1 LAGRLM
7 ARARTERAR
16 GVGMI
21 RTLDRYVLA
30 LTLKPMLSALGIVL
44 LALLLERVLRL
55 VDMLATA
62 GAPVFLAVALTAN
75 LVPHYLGFALPA
87 AFALGIF
94 SAVSRLS
101 VGAELEA
108 MLASGVSVQAITR
121 PMIGLGVLLAVLS
134 FIVVGFLSPYS
145 RYAYRDILNSSVAYA
160 WRAHAPAATFISVKD
175 GLTITADEVDKTGR
189 QLKGVFIQ
197 NREDNAD
204 VVTSAA
210 GGTLELTPD
219 KTQIQLKLHD
229 GVIIRDYGASRP
241 STLRFN
247 DFVLDKK
254 FDLQAP
260 PFRPRGG
267 SERELTSLELWSEM
281 DAPLPSSSRQ
291 ELAAEFHSRLARS
304 VSLIFLPLL
313 IVPLSMTMR
322 RNARVA
328 NMAAAAVLMVL
339 YHNALQIGETLGD
352 KGLGPPALLSWAPL
366 VLFVA
371 LSFWLFRT
379 STDRP
384 GDTVI
389 SRTLDRIGAVATSAA
404 RRTFRRPQPVGG

>member
-1 LAGRLM
+1 M
-7 ARARTERAR
+7 ASSQTARRWGAP
-16 GVGMI
+16 

-30 LTLKPMLSALGIVL
+30 LTLKPMFMSLGVVL
-44 LALLLERVLRL
+44 MALLLERLLRL

-62 GAPVFLAVALTAN
+62 GAPIFLAFALSAN
-75 LVPHYLGFALPA
+75 LIPHYLGFALPA
-87 AFALGIF
+87 GFALGVF

-101 VGAELEA
+101 AGAELEA
-108 MLASGVSVQAITR
+108 MLASGVSVQSITR
-121 PMIGLGVLLAVLS
+121 PLIALGCALS
-134 FIVVGFLSPYS
+134 LISIVVVGYLSPLC
-145 RYAYRDILNSSVAYA
+145 RYTYREIVNQSVSYA

-197 NREDNAD
+197 NRQTAGVD
-204 VVTSAA
+204 VVTTSA

-219 KTQIQLKLHD
+219 KSAIQLKLHN
-229 GVIIRDYGASRP
+229 GVIVRDLRPQRP

-267 SERELTSLELWSEM
+267 SERELTLTELWSEM
-281 DAPLPSSSRQ
+281 NAPLPSNPREQ
-291 ELAAEFHSRLARS
+291 LAAEFHSRLARS
-304 VSLIFLPLL
+304 LSLAFVPLL

-322 RNARVA
+322 RSAKIA
-328 NMAAAAVLMVL
+328 NMATAAITMVL
-339 YHNALQIGETLGD
+339 FHNAMQIGETLAH
-352 KGLGPPALLSWAPL
+352 KNVGPPAVMCWVPFLLFL
-366 VLFVA
+366 A
-371 LSFWLFRT
+371 LSLWLFRT

-384 GDTVI
+384 GDTAI
-389 SRTLDRIGAVATSAA
+389 SRAIDKAHVLVSTLAQ
-404 RRTFRRPQPVGG
+404 RTVGRFRTAEV